1 LFVEKIAA
9 IQSEIEVVGRRFIND
24 IKGNHFG
31 GVSSSKTTLTKE
43 ERRWHSLWLRSLEYL
58 MILEE
63 GPHCPQHYNISVD
76 EHLLPSKRHK
86 NNVEIITSAN
96 RIRNKRVQ
104 TNVAMVGETRNEFLN
119 NTNGKLEIIQ
129 KDIGYS
135 SDADMSD
142 AVEAHPHSDQA
153 NLSARSVRKRH
164 VRRRRSR
171 APRTRPWSFHSDWTD
186 WDYYQ
191 TPLNCLSGDFV
202 SSEELYNDDEKTIRN
217 LIEFGENYESWI
229 SNDDE
234 DLIRVSTPV
243 SQQKVDKETKHLET
257 SNVGVMEAHPRKT
270 TKRSA
275 MRFTFT
281 LFIYVTLAIFALAIT
296 ISNYSP
302 HIQKIYPSRPPPI

>member
-1 LFVEKIAA
+1 
-9 IQSEIEVVGRRFIND
+9 VVGRRFIND

-119 NTNGKLEIIQ
+119 NIDGKLEIIQ

-153 NLSARSVRKRH
+153 NLSARSVQTACE
-164 VRRRRSR
+164 
-171 APRTRPWSFHSDWTD
+171 APSFSCS
-186 WDYYQ
+186 
-191 TPLNCLSGDFV
+191 PNPSV
-202 SSEELYNDDEKTIRN
+202 
-217 LIEFGENYESWI
+217 EFSFRL
-229 SNDDE
+229 D
-234 DLIRVSTPV
+234 
-243 SQQKVDKETKHLET
+243 
-257 SNVGVMEAHPRKT
+257 
-270 TKRSA
+270 
-275 MRFTFT
+275 
-281 LFIYVTLAIFALAIT
+281 
-296 ISNYSP
+296 
-302 HIQKIYPSRPPPI
+302 